1 MATRKTAASRR
12 SIPTHVYQLLVSLE
26 EIEPKI
32 WRRLWVPDTLTLAKL
47 DRVIQAAM
55 GWTNSH
61 LHEFAIDGR
70 RYGIVDPEWDQ
81 DADLLEDKRFRV
93 GDVLGTRV
101 QDFLYTYDFGDCW
114 SHSVKVEQIIM
125 AKERVNTWPMCL
137 AGANAC
143 PPEDVGGTYGYMEF
157 LQAMR
162 DPTHEQHEALW
173 LWSGGPFDPN
183 GFDVNAANR
192 AIRELKCKRGLK
204 ALLTEAAEPH
214 SGSRSARPATS
225 PSRAMSASQARSS
238 SEVPPSSRATKVR
251 SLAFASM
258 L

>member
-1 MATRKTAASRR
+1 MVTRKTAASRR
-12 SIPTHVYQLLVSLE
+12 STPTHIYQLLISLD

-61 LHEFAIDGR
+61 LHEFAIDGH

-81 DADLLEDKRFRV
+81 EPDLLEDKRFRV
-93 GDVLGTRV
+93 GDVLGTRA
-101 QDFLYTYDFGDCW
+101 QDFLYTYDFGDSW
-114 SHSVKVEQIIM
+114 THSVKVEQVLA
-125 AKERVNTWPMCL
+125 AKESLNTWPMCL

-162 DPTHEQHEALW
+162 DPTHEQHEAMW
-173 LWSGGPFDPN
+173 RWWGGPFDPK
-183 GFDVNAANR
+183 GFDMNAANT
-192 AIRELKCKRGLK
+192 AIRQLK
-204 ALLTEAAEPH
+204 
-214 SGSRSARPATS
+214 
-225 PSRAMSASQARSS
+225 
-238 SEVPPSSRATKVR
+238 
-251 SLAFASM
+251 
-258 L
+258 